1 MEDSPNLPDI
11 SLWDFLDGYS
21 YLITEISASI
31 HNAIGAFPQDNSLP
45 IRIMVIL
52 ILNKVKQDKKKDKT
66 QLTEKKP
73 KIYLTIF
80 QNYKALFECQAKY
93 GSWVIYISFKY
104 MYL

>member
-1 MEDSPNLPDI
+1 MEDSLNLPDI

-52 ILNKVKQDKKKDKT
+52 ILNKVKQDKKKKRQNT
-66 QLTEKKP
+66 TYWKEAQNLSNNFSKLQSIIWVP
-73 KIYLTIF
+73 SKIWFLGYI
-80 QNYKALFECQAKY
+80 LF
-93 GSWVIYISFKY
+93 I
-104 MYL
+104 